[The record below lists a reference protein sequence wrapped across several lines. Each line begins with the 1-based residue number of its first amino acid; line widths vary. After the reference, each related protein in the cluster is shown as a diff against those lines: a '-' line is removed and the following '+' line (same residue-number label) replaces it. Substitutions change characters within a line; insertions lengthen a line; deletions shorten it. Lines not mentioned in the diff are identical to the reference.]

1 MKDIKTYDG
10 TPNSLLAI
18 NTTGLATNDT
28 VSFPGSQQS
37 FDSKNVGSR
46 TLSVNPGYTVNDGN
60 GGNNYTI
67 TLATAPGRI
76 NPAPL
81 AITSTDVIKT
91 YDGNLSALG
100 SPVVASGILYSGD
113 FLRGGSF
120 SFTDRNFGIGNKVV
134 TVNGVTVGDGS
145 NFGNYTV
152 TYTNNTTSTINK
164 ALLNLSAQAD
174 AKVYDGNINPPGLY
188 RSLA

>member
-1 MKDIKTYDG
+1 M
-10 TPNSLLAI
+10 
-18 NTTGLATNDT
+18 
-28 VSFPGSQQS
+28 
-37 FDSKNVGSR
+37 
-46 TLSVNPGYTVNDGN
+46 
-60 GGNNYTI
+60 
-67 TLATAPGRI
+67 ATAPGQI

-81 AITSTDVIKT
+81 AITSTDVSKT

-113 FLRGGSF
+113 FLSGGRF

-145 NFGNYTV
+145 NVGNYTV
-152 TYTNNTTSTINK
+152 TYADNTTSTINK

-174 AKVYDGNINPPGLY
+174 AKVYDGNTRSSRTPTYAGLIAGDSMS
-188 RSLA
+188 SLSQRFDSPEVVYLPVAG